1 MMKILEQPGR
11 RSVRG
16 LWQRLWQWL
25 TTHDRGL
32 LALRRAG
39 RAAIIM
45 PALFAFCAK
54 VLGNGEIATYA
65 AFGSFAML
73 LLVDFGGPLRDRL
86 RAQLTLAAASAV
98 LVCLGT
104 LASREQWL
112 AAAAMTAVGFAV
124 LFIGV
129 VSSVLAGSTTAL
141 LLSFILPVSLAGRPG
156 VIPDRLAGW
165 GIATAASL
173 LAITLLWPAP
183 ASDPLRARAAAACRT
198 VATRLQLAVSLHRRA
213 VDLPSSP
220 EYQQAVRDS
229 QSAMADLSRV
239 FLATPNRPTGLSTSA
254 RAVVRLVDELSWL
267 HAILNQSRSLNCAMP
282 NPAACKAKTAAAAVL
297 ARGADLLES
306 PHASLDALH
315 DALSALREALTSLER
330 DAIGQ
335 LPAQSAVFEGAVT
348 GPAGTAAL
356 AGIET
361 ATPGERA
368 ASRRAES
375 FMLDEHVDEVINAL
389 DPSFRA
395 QELSFVASLIGR
407 NIDLAV
413 RAERRTWAER
423 LLGRRPEGLPGTLTA
438 AQERA
443 AAHVEP
449 HSVWLHNSVRGAAG
463 LGLAVLV
470 ANLTG
475 VQHSFWVVLGTLSVL
490 RSSALNTGLNAFRA
504 VLGTSAGFVIGAL
517 LLVPIGHSTGL
528 LWFLLPLAIILAGVA
543 PAAIS
548 FAAGQAGFTLV
559 LVILFNIIQPTGWR
573 VGLLRVED
581 IAIGAAVSLAVGVL
595 FWPRGAA
602 AALSKALSEAYADS
616 ARYLA
621 AAVEYGM
628 LRSGFDAEDGL
639 PGGEPVSAASPA
651 PTQQAVRAAAAAR
664 RMDDAFREY
673 LAERGAKT
681 VPLGE
686 ITRLVSGVTGLR
698 LAADA
703 VLDLWQRDEPAL
715 DEELLITGD
724 HAAARMELLRTAENI
739 RNWYDDLAASLDGDR
754 TVPPTLERDPQ
765 ADSRLVRAVRHDL
778 RDDDGNA
785 TATAVRM
792 IWTGDHLDAV
802 RRLQRGL
809 LRPALAARSA
819 GLG

>member
-1 MMKILEQPGR
+1 MRGIGR
-11 RSVRG
+11 LRDRI
-16 LWQRLWQWL
+16 WQWL

-39 RAAIIM
+39 RAAIAM
-45 PALFAFCAK
+45 PILFAFCAK
-54 VLGNGEIATYA
+54 VLHNGDIATYA

-73 LLVDFGGPLRDRL
+73 MLVDFGGSIRDRL
-86 RAQLTLAAASAV
+86 RAQLTLAVASAV
-98 LVCLGT
+98 LVALGT
-104 LASREQWL
+104 LASREEWL
-112 AAAAMTAVGFAV
+112 AAVAMTVVGFGA
-124 LFIGV
+124 LFVGV
-129 VSSVLAGSTTAL
+129 VSSVLAGATTAL
-141 LLSFILPVSLAGRPG
+141 LLSFILPVSLASKPG

-165 GIATAASL
+165 GIATAAAL
-173 LAITLLWPAP
+173 LAVSLLWPAP
-183 ASDPLRARAAAACRT
+183 ASDPLRGRAAAACRAI
-198 VATRLQLAVSLHRRA
+198 ATRLHLAVSLHKSG
-213 VDLPSSP
+213 VDVASAP
-220 EYQQAVRDS
+220 EYRAAVTAS
-229 QSAMADLSRV
+229 ATAMADLNRV

-267 HAILNQSRSLNCAMP
+267 SAILAQSRSLNCNIP
-282 NPAACKAKTAAAAVL
+282 NPAACKVKSAAASVL
-297 ARGADLLES
+297 EQGADLLDE
-306 PHASLDALH
+306 PGASLDGLH
-315 DALSALREALTSLER
+315 DALTALREALTELER

-335 LPAQSAVFEGAVT
+335 LPMQS
-348 GPAGTAAL
+348 TAFDD
-356 AGIET
+356 
-361 ATPGERA
+361 ATISA
-368 ASRRAES
+368 AELRHAES
-375 FMLDEHVDEVINAL
+375 VMLDERVSEVIDAL

-395 QELSFVASLIGR
+395 QEISFVASLIGR
-407 NIDLAV
+407 NIDLAA
-413 RAERRTWAER
+413 RAERRPWVDR
-423 LLGRRPEGLPGTLTA
+423 LLGRQPEGLPGTFTA

-443 AAHVEP
+443 AAHVER
-449 HSVWLHNSVRGAAG
+449 HSVWLHNSVRGAVG

-504 VLGTSAGFVIGAL
+504 VLGTTAGFVIGAL
-517 LLVPIGHSTGL
+517 LLIPIGHSTGL
-528 LWFLLPLAIILAGVA
+528 LWFLLPPAIVLAGIA

-581 IAIGAAVSLAVGVL
+581 IAIGAGVSLAVGIL

-628 LRSGFDAEDGL
+628 LRFDIAGTNST
-639 PGGEPVSAASPA
+639 GGSASVDAASLV
-651 PTQQAVRAAAAAR
+651 PTQQAIRAAAAAR
-664 RMDDAFREY
+664 RMDDTFREY
-673 LAERGAKT
+673 LVERGAKT
-681 VPLGE
+681 VPLAE

-703 VLDLWQRDEPAL
+703 VLDLWQRDEEPVSS
-715 DEELLITGD
+715 DR
-724 HAAARMELLRTAENI
+724 AAARMELLRSVEHL
-739 RNWYDDLAASLDGDR
+739 RNWYDDLAGSLDGAR
-754 TVPPTLERDPQ
+754 TIPPTLDRDPE
-765 ADSRLVRAVRHDL
+765 ADNRLVLAVQHDL
-778 RDDDGNA
+778 RDEDGKA

-802 RRLQRGL
+802 RRLQPSL
-809 LRPALAARSA
+809 LQPALAARSA
-819 GLG
+819 AFR

>member
-1 MMKILEQPGR
+1 
-11 RSVRG
+11 
-16 LWQRLWQWL
+16 
-25 TTHDRGL
+25 
-32 LALRRAG
+32 
-39 RAAIIM
+39 M
-45 PALFAFCAK
+45 PVLFAFCAK
-54 VLGNGEIATYA
+54 VLDNGDIATYA

-73 LLVDFGGPLRDRL
+73 MLVDFGGSMRDRL
-86 RAQLTLAAASAV
+86 QSQLTLALASAV
-98 LVCLGT
+98 LVTLGT
-104 LASREQWL
+104 LSSREEWL
-112 AAAAMTAVGFAV
+112 AAAAMTVVGFGV
-124 LFIGV
+124 LFVGV
-129 VSSVLAGSTTAL
+129 VSSVLAGATTAL
-141 LLSFILPVSLAGRPG
+141 LLSFILPVSLASKPG

-173 LAITLLWPAP
+173 LAVSLLWPAP
-183 ASDPLRARAAAACRT
+183 ASDPLRGRAAAACRAI
-198 VATRLQLAVSLHRRA
+198 ATRLHLAVSLHRA
-213 VDLPSSP
+213 GVDVASAP
-220 EYQQAVRDS
+220 EYQQAVTAS
-229 QSAMADLSRV
+229 EAAMADLNRV

-267 HAILNQSRSLNCAMP
+267 SAILAQSRSLNCMMP
-282 NPAACKAKTAAAAVL
+282 NPAACKVKNAAATVL
-297 ARGADLLES
+297 EQGADLLDS
-306 PHASLDALH
+306 PRASLDGLH
-315 DALSALREALTSLER
+315 DALSALREALTKLER

-335 LPAQSAVFEGAVT
+335 LPMQSTVFEGATVSGNAVSANT
-348 GPAGTAAL
+348 ASADSADSADSAPPTAAEL
-356 AGIET
+356 
-361 ATPGERA
+361 
-368 ASRRAES
+368 RRAES
-375 FMLDEHVDEVINAL
+375 IMLDEDVSEVIDAL

-407 NIDLAV
+407 NIDLAA
-413 RAERRTWAER
+413 RAERRTWIER
-423 LLGRRPEGLPGTLTA
+423 LLGRQPEGLPGTLTA

-443 AAHVEP
+443 AAHVER
-449 HSVWLHNSVRGAAG
+449 HSVWLHNSVRGAVG

-504 VLGTSAGFVIGAL
+504 VLGTTAGFVIGAL
-517 LLVPIGHSTGL
+517 LLIPIGHSTEL
-528 LWFLLPLAIILAGVA
+528 LWFLLPPAIVVAGIA

-581 IAIGAAVSLAVGVL
+581 IAIGAGVSLAVGVL

-628 LRSGFDAEDGL
+628 LRFDIAGLDGAR
-639 PGGEPVSAASPA
+639 SASSVDAA
-651 PTQQAVRAAAAAR
+651 ALVPTQQAIRAAAAAR
-664 RMDDAFREY
+664 RMDDTFREY
-673 LAERGAKT
+673 LVERGAKT
-681 VPLGE
+681 VPLAE

-703 VLDLWQRDEPAL
+703 VLDLWQRDDDPIA
-715 DEELLITGD
+715 GD
-724 HAAARMELLRTAENI
+724 RAAARMELLRSVEHI
-739 RNWYDDLAASLDGDR
+739 RNWYDDLAGSLDGAR
-754 TVPPTLERDPQ
+754 TIPPTLDRDPE
-765 ADSRLVRAVRHDL
+765 ADNRLVRAVQHDL
-778 RDDDGNA
+778 RDEDGKA

-802 RRLQRGL
+802 RRLQPGL
-809 LRPALAARSA
+809 LQPALAARSA
-819 GLG
+819 ASM